1 MPTEDELRLLA
12 QPIRHHINSTLCHVD
27 RALCELEWQAESQ
40 GIHSVLYHANNT
52 LSAEAKT
59 QFRERLRAIRE
70 IFTKIKVDLGFES
83 EVQDIGRLIWNR
95 CSFLQVD
102 LLELEPRY
110 LRGYGE
116 PPAWL
121 AGYLAPLM
129 QELIGLLGAEYL
141 SGKSKEFTTSAP
153 NP

>member
-1 MPTEDELRLLA
+1 MPTKDELRLLG
-12 QPIRHHINSTLCHVD
+12 QPLRHRINSTLCHVD
-27 RALCELEWQAESQ
+27 RALCELEWQMESQ
-40 GIHSVLYHANNT
+40 GIHSVLYQANNT
-52 LSAEAKT
+52 LSEETRA

-70 IFTKIKVDLGFES
+70 VFTRIKVELGFEP
-83 EVQDIGRLIWNR
+83 EVQDIGHLIKNR

-121 AGYLAPLM
+121 SEYLAPLM
-129 QELIGLLGAEYL
+129 QELIGLLGTGYL
-141 SGKSKEFTTSAP
+141 SSEG
-153 NP
+153 